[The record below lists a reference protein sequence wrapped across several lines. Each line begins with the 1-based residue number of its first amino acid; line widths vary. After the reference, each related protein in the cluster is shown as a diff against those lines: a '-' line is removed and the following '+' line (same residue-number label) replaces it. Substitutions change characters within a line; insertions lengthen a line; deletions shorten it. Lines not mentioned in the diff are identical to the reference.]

1 MEQVT
6 TFIISP
12 SFQIAKEAEARV
24 EEMGDGQIKFGIGR
38 DVHIVG
44 LPDRFSAEIRLY
56 FDDVETLLRLRD
68 RINDFEVKYVEKEES
83 TFFQDAE
90 REPAS

>member
-68 RINDFEVKYVEKEES
+68 RINEFEAKHVEKEE
-83 TFFQDAE
+83 
-90 REPAS
+90 PAKVQVA